1 MKTEEIK
8 ETKEEKQRMRKINMK
23 LFPIY
28 KALSWDL
35 LFYYTINFLFLTQIK
50 NISASD
56 VVLTDSFYAL
66 FVMILQIPIN
76 IIIAFLGKK
85 KSIVIG
91 NFLLVVHMIVIIFS
105 RNIFDLILA
114 NFISAIGFG
123 LKETVASA
131 LLKES
136 IPPSK
141 YKNQIFSKLNS
152 KGSTW
157 YYVLEMISKIIA
169 GYLFVINGY
178 LPMICSLII
187 LIISAIISMGFVE
200 PDKKTN
206 TGFKKTVKIDEIKD
220 IKAGFKFIL
229 KSERLKAL
237 ILSAAF
243 ICTLLNIL
251 ENYEVSLLE
260 NIKLSAVVIGYA
272 GAINSLISAI
282 ASKKENEF
290 NKVFRNKSLT
300 ILALLLS
307 ISALIAGIC
316 GMATIK
322 ENLVGIIIIL
332 SVYMIQG
339 FVNGMYY
346 TIIDRYLMNFTNK
359 EIDTKIVAIYNLIRN
374 SIRMLFGFL
383 ASFILGITTTAN
395 ALTIV
400 GTIFTII
407 FIVVEQYMKP
417 RLGLKPEQYSKEEK
431 KYDELKEKEIV

>member
-76 IIIAFLGKK
+76 IIISFLGKK
-85 KSIVIG
+85 KSMVIG
-91 NFLLVVHMIVIIFS
+91 NISLVVYMLVTIFS
-105 RNIFDLILA
+105 RNIYDLILA
-114 NFISAIGFG
+114 NFISAIGFS
-123 LKETVASA
+123 LKETVQTS

-141 YKNQIFSKLNS
+141 YKNQIFSKINS
-152 KGSTW
+152 KGSTG
-157 YYVLEMISKIIA
+157 YYIINMLSKIIA
-169 GYLFVINGY
+169 GYLFTINGY

-187 LIISAIISMGFVE
+187 LIISTIISMGFIE

-206 TGFKKTVKIDEIKD
+206 RSFKKTIKMDEIKD
-220 IKAGFKFIL
+220 IKSGFKFVL

-237 ILSAAF
+237 ILSSAF

-251 ENYEVSLLE
+251 GNYEVSLLE
-260 NIKLSAVVIGYA
+260 DIKLSAVIIGYA
-272 GAINSLISAI
+272 SAINSLISAI
-282 ASKKENEF
+282 ASKKENKF
-290 NKVFRNKSLT
+290 NNVFKNKSLT
-300 ILALLLS
+300 ILAILLS

-316 GMATIK
+316 GISTIK

-332 SVYMIQG
+332 SAYMIYG
-339 FVNGMYY
+339 FVQGMYY

-359 EIDTKIVAIYNLIRN
+359 EIDTQISAVYNLFRN
-374 SIRMLFGFL
+374 FAKMLFGFL

-395 ALTIV
+395 ALVIV
-400 GTIFTII
+400 GIIFTII
-407 FIVVEQYMKP
+407 FITVGQYMKT
-417 RLGLKPEQYSKEEK
+417 RVGLRPEQYSKEER
-431 KYDELKEKEIV
+431 KYDEFKGIEKV

>member
-157 YYVLEMISKIIA
+157 YYVLEMSSKIIA

-178 LPMICSLII
+178 LPMVCSLIV
-187 LIISAIISMGFVE
+187 LIIATVISMGFIE
-200 PDKKTN
+200 PNKKAKAN
-206 TGFKKTVKIDEIKD
+206 FKKAMEVNEIEDVKS
-220 IKAGFKFIL
+220 GFKFVL

-251 ENYEVSLLE
+251 GNYEVSLLE
-260 NIKLSAVVIGYA
+260 DIKLSAIVIGYA
-272 GAINSLISAI
+272 GAIKSLVSAI
-282 ASKKENEF
+282 ASKRENKF
-290 NKVFRNKSLT
+290 NNIFKNKSLT
-300 ILALLLS
+300 VLSLSLS

-316 GMATIK
+316 GIATIK

-332 SVYMIQG
+332 SVYMILG

-346 TIIDRYLMNFTNK
+346 TIIDRYLMNFANK
-359 EIDTKIVAIYNLIRN
+359 EIDTKINAVYNLIRN
-374 SIRMLFGFL
+374 SVRTLFGFI
-383 ASFILGITTTAN
+383 ASFILGITTSAN
-395 ALTIV
+395 ALIIV

-407 FIVVEQYMKP
+407 FIVINIYMKP
-417 RLGLKPEQYSKEEK
+417 RLGLKPEQYSKEER
-431 KYDELKEKEIV
+431 KYDEFKEERV

>member
-76 IIIAFLGKK
+76 IIIAFLGQK

-91 NFLLVVHMIVIIFS
+91 NFLLVVHMLVIIFS
-105 RNIFDLILA
+105 RNIYDLILA
-114 NFISAIGFG
+114 DFISAIGFG
-123 LKETVASA
+123 IKDTVQTA

-157 YYVLEMISKIIA
+157 YYVLEMSSKIIA

-178 LPMICSLII
+178 LPMVCSLIV
-187 LIISAIISMGFVE
+187 LIIATVISMGFIE
-200 PDKKTN
+200 PNKKTKV
-206 TGFKKTVKIDEIKD
+206 TFKKTIETNEIKD
-220 IKAGFKFIL
+220 IKSGFKFVL

-243 ICTLLNIL
+243 ICTVINIL
-251 ENYEVSLLE
+251 GNYEVSLLE
-260 NIKLSAVVIGYA
+260 DIKLSAIVIGYA
-272 GAINSLISAI
+272 GAIKSLVSAI
-282 ASKKENEF
+282 ASKRESKF
-290 NKVFRNKSLT
+290 NNIFKNKSLT
-300 ILALLLS
+300 VLSLSLS

-316 GMATIK
+316 GIATIK

-332 SVYMIQG
+332 SVYMILG

-346 TIIDRYLMNFTNK
+346 TIIDRYLMNFANK
-359 EIDTKIVAIYNLIRN
+359 EIDTKINAVYNLIRN
-374 SIRMLFGFL
+374 SVRTLFGFI
-383 ASFILGITTTAN
+383 ASFILGITTSAN
-395 ALTIV
+395 ALIIV

-407 FIVVEQYMKP
+407 FIVINIYMKP
-417 RLGLKPEQYSKEEK
+417 RLGLKPEQYSKEER
-431 KYDELKEKEIV
+431 KYDEFKEERV